1 MTVYRC
7 PACGTHEVAYGPL
20 YYEGQRAKD
29 HAVCLLCPWEGDMVQ
44 LSTKE
49 GNGIT
54 HSSSCRPTTRRNH
67 D

>member
-49 GNGIT
+49 GNRDHTLIVL
-54 HSSSCRPTTRRNH
+54 PTDH
-67 D
+67 EEEP

>member
-29 HAVCLLCPWEGDMVQ
+29 HAVCLLCGWEGDKGQ
-44 LSTKE
+44 LTKE
-49 GNGIT
+49 GK
-54 HSSSCRPTTRRNH
+54 
-67 D
+67 